1 MDINTLVGLMR
12 DGGSLLLS
20 LMSLRRSPEVKR
32 PEVESPE
39 EAFERLYRQPEST
52 QKLKQMAAQKAMEAV
67 DEELQKVEQEK
78 KQIARG
84 TACLPCILDH
94 VKTCAGIVSDEAVR
108 MARRH
113 GIGDSEVI
121 KRILDCG
128 SQLNAMEREDLS
140 VEKIAELPKWEKD
153 IAIYA
158 QNKSAEIRHKLNDLR
173 SADDLEKVAVDIK
186 QARDKIGTD
195 YIRRRL
201 RERH

>member
-32 PEVESPE
+32 LEVESPE

-195 YIRRRL
+195 YIRGRL
-201 RERH
+201 VERH